1 VNRVRARPSSRR
13 AGAGGGRGTLVRATL
28 VALAVVTVA
37 GPARAALLASLVTE
51 VGGVG
56 ILAPAIEDPVIAEA
70 VARLRAELRLVGLE
84 SQLIGCDAQGA
95 QDARACADE
104 RPAGSDTEAAVPAP
118 RAARAGV
125 ERAVIALARE
135 DGVMTIEVIERL
147 LNGSKFFRL
156 VYVPGREGGDDP
168 AVLAVRGVELLR
180 DLHMD
185 VERNRA
191 AAAAAPLA
199 APVVIQPPPP
209 PPRNPGP
216 WRISA
221 LAGLLQGRDG
231 LGPRVGPVLGL
242 SRAFGARW
250 AAALLASGPYFQDLA
265 AAGTT
270 DYTSTRQ
277 EMALLALRAALLTG
291 RLRPFAVVSGGV
303 FHLVAQGH
311 SDNPAVLTR
320 GRSLWSALFGAGVG
334 AAFALTRFVDL
345 VAQADVLVALPA
357 GRLEVH
363 QDEVVGLAGAPSGLF
378 QLGLSTA
385 LP

>member
-1 VNRVRARPSSRR
+1 MGRR
-13 AGAGGGRGTLVRATL
+13 AL
-28 VALAVVTVA
+28 VALIAFAALTAA
-37 GPARAALLASLVTE
+37 GPARAALLASLVSE

-56 ILAPAIEDPVIAEA
+56 ILAPAIEDPVIVEA
-70 VARLRAELRLVGLE
+70 VARLRAELHLVGLE
-84 SQLIGCDAQGA
+84 SQLIDCDADGA
-95 QDARACADE
+95 QDARACSDE
-104 RPAGSDTEAAVPAP
+104 RSAGPDSDPAATAP

-191 AAAAAPLA
+191 AAAAAPVP
-199 APVVIQPPPP
+199 APVVVTAPPP
-209 PPRNPGP
+209 PPREPGP
-216 WRISA
+216 WRVSA

-250 AAALLASGPYFQDLA
+250 AAALLASGPYFQDLR
-265 AAGTT
+265 AAGNS

-277 EMALLALRAALLTG
+277 EMALLSVRAALLTG
-291 RLRPFAVVSGGV
+291 RLRPFAVLSAGV

-320 GRSLWSALFGAGVG
+320 DQSLWSALFGGGVG
-334 AAFALTRFVDL
+334 AAFALTSFVDV
-345 VAQADVLVALPA
+345 VAQADVLLAAPA
-357 GRLEVH
+357 GRLEIH
-363 QDEVVGLAGAPSGLF
+363 RDEVVGLAGAPSGLF
-378 QLGLSTA
+378 QLGLSVA